1 MAKSRNACEARL
13 GISQSL
19 HNMILF
25 FWVNIKIDALTEIVS
40 AVHYLFLEN
49 SYIQNYT

>member
-1 MAKSRNACEARL
+1 MAKSRNASEARL

-25 FWVNIKIDALTEIVS
+25 FWVSIRIDAFTEIVS

-49 SYIQNYT
+49 SYILNYS